1 MSCGPHPAD
10 RAARRAENERMKQ
23 HQRQLWTAALTGAV
37 TGAVSGAR
45 STALDAQVRIGDAER
60 ERAVSALGE
69 HYVAG
74 RLTKDE
80 LDERADT
87 AWAARTSGDLA
98 PLFADLPALPT
109 PAPPRPARRHP
120 RRDAR
125 WLGAR
130 LSWVFVLLVV
140 LAVAGD
146 LPWLAVAVFA
156 ALWWTGL
163 LSGLHRWAHHRR

>member
-10 RAARRAENERMKQ
+10 RAARRAEIERMKQ

-45 STALDAQVRIGDAER
+45 STALNAQVRIGDVER
-60 ERAVSALGE
+60 EQAVSALGE

-80 LDERADT
+80 LDERADV

-98 PLFADLPALPT
+98 PLFADLPALLP

-120 RRDAR
+120 RRHAWR
-125 WLGAR
+125 LGAR

-140 LAVAGD
+140 LAVASD

-163 LSGLHRWAHHRR
+163 FSGLHRWAHHRR